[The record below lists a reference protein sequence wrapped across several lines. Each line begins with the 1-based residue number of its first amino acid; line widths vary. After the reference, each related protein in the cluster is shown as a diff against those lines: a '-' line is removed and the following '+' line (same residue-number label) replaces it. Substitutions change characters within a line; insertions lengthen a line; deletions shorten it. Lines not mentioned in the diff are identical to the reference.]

1 MLLGMPCTSPAASP
15 TLPKRAATCAS
26 TAWPRCVKP
35 ALTKHMGVFRCI
47 WLFAYVMRVLALGCC
62 TQNQTTNTNSTQ
74 QKSAAALVIMH
85 SSLTVQDTQ
94 ASSDL
99 LEPAVL
105 VAQAQ
110 SAIQQK
116 RFLRNAA
123 AYASLQ
129 VSRPTMLLYQVFFI
143 AIAKLR
149 SDNTSALF
157 LT

>member
-1 MLLGMPCTSPAASP
+1 
-15 TLPKRAATCAS
+15 
-26 TAWPRCVKP
+26 
-35 ALTKHMGVFRCI
+35 
-47 WLFAYVMRVLALGCC
+47 
-62 TQNQTTNTNSTQ
+62 
-74 QKSAAALVIMH
+74 MH

-99 LEPAVL
+99 LEPAML

-129 VSRPTMLLYQVFFI
+129 VSRPIMLLYRVFFHCHCQ
-143 AIAKLR
+143 AEV
-149 SDNTSALF
+149 
-157 LT
+157 